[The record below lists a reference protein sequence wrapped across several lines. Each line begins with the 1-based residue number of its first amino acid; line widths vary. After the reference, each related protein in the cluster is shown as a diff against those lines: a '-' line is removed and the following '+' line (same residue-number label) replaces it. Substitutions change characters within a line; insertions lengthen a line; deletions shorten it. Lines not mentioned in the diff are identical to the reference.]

1 MYLRVLLQVKMVVAN
16 TVSIC
21 IQVPDT
27 AQILEARNVIS
38 DLGVLAEYRDL
49 HQLLFQLHF
58 LDATFKLK
66 GES

>member
-38 DLGVLAEYRDL
+38 DLGVLAEYRNL
-49 HQLLFQLHF
+49 HQAFISI
-58 LDATFKLK
+58 TF
-66 GES
+66 S

>member
-27 AQILEARNVIS
+27 AQILEARNVMS
-38 DLGVLAEYRDL
+38 DLSVLAEYRDL
-49 HQLLFQLHF
+49 HHAFILI
-58 LDATFKLK
+58 TF
-66 GES
+66 S